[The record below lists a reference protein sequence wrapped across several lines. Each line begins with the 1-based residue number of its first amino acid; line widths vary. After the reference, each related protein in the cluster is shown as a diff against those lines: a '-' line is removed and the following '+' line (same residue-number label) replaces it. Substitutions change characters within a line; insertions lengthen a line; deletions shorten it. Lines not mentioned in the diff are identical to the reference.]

1 MLARRSTRAL
11 SLARS
16 ISQIPPAV
24 TPHLRTLSPVVRIS
38 LRSYATP
45 GNNNSPRNF
54 SFNLGGQEP
63 QPGEALKKY
72 SIDLTELAKT
82 GKLDPVIGRDE
93 EIRRTIQILSR
104 RTKNNAALVG
114 AAGVGKTA
122 IMEGLAQRIIRGE
135 VPASLQKKKVVSLDL
150 SALISGAKY
159 RGEFEERLQAVLKDI
174 KAAQGEIITFIDE
187 LHILLGLGKAEGSV
201 DAGNMLKPSLA
212 RGELQCCGAT
222 TLNEYRQYIEKDAA
236 LARRFQPVMINEP
249 TVEDTISILRG
260 LKERYEGN
268 ENRCCD

>member
-1 MLARRSTRAL
+1 MLARRRAL
-11 SLARS
+11 TLARS
-16 ISQIPPAV
+16 ISRIPRISTLHPRTISPAV
-24 TPHLRTLSPVVRIS
+24 QLFV
-38 LRSYATP
+38 RSYATP
-45 GNNNSPRNF
+45 GQSGDPRNF

-72 SIDLTELAKT
+72 SIDLTDLAKQ

-104 RTKNNAALVG
+104 RTKNNAALTG
-114 AAGVGKTA
+114 PAGVGKTA
-122 IMEGLAQRIIRGE
+122 IMEGLAQRIIRRE
-135 VPASLQKKKVVSLDL
+135 VPASLQNKKVVSLDL

-174 KAAQGEIITFIDE
+174 KAAQGEVITFIDE

-212 RGELQCCGAT
+212 RGELQCVGAT

-236 LARRFQPVMINEP
+236 LARRFQPVMVNEP
-249 TVEDTISILRG
+249 SVEDTISILRG
-260 LKERYEGN
+260 LKERYEGKDLN
-268 ENRCCD
+268 VSL